1 MAGGLSV
8 HAVDLTRGEVAVG
21 LALELRGGGGRLI
34 ASGRIAPTGLADCAV
49 ALARPLAPGRHSLRF
64 RVADYFRQRGDD
76 LPEVPFLD
84 VVRFDFE
91 AGAPDFHIHLPF
103 KFSPWGY
110 SLFRGN

>member
-21 LALELRGGGGRLI
+21 LALELRDGGGRLL
-34 ASGRIAPTGLADCAV
+34 AAGRIMPGGQADCAG
-49 ALARPLAPGRHSLRF
+49 ALAQPLAPGRHSLRF
-64 RVADYFRQRGDD
+64 KVADYFRRRGDD

-91 AGAPDFHIHLPF
+91 AGPPDFHIHLPF